1 MGNVTKASSNKLIVD
16 TSQFNED
23 FIKSYNEKG
32 DGGYFLE
39 INAQYTKQLHK
50 LHNNLPFS
58 QERMKIKKVEKFG
71 TSLHD
76 KTEYVIHI
84 NNLKQALNHWLV
96 L

>member
-50 LHNNLPFS
+50 LHNGLPF
-58 QERMKIKKVEKFG
+58 
-71 TSLHD
+71 
-76 KTEYVIHI
+76 
-84 NNLKQALNHWLV
+84 
-96 L
+96 